1 MSRQKKQIM
10 RIIEVVEYND
20 DWPRLFEIERQLIV
34 LSLPIKNLWL
44 HHIGSTAVS
53 GLAAKPII
61 DILLEVEEIEI
72 LDGYN
77 EIFEAIGYECKG
89 EFGISGRRY
98 FQKGGSK
105 RSHQIHAFRKNS
117 ENAIRHLAFKEYLI
131 THPAVAKEYA
141 GLKLDVAKKCNNDIG
156 AYCDGKDEFVKTH
169 EKHAVTWY
177 KNA

>member
-1 MSRQKKQIM
+1 M

-20 DWPRLFEIERQLIV
+20 DWPRLFEIESKLIIS
-34 LSLPIKNLWL
+34 SLPIKNLWV

-61 DILLEVEEIEI
+61 DILLEVEEIDV
-72 LDGYN
+72 LDRYN
-77 EIFEAIGYECKG
+77 EIFESIGYECKG

-105 RSHQIHAFRKNS
+105 RSHQIHAFSKKS
-117 ENAIRHLAFKEYLI
+117 ENAIRHLAFKGYLI
-131 THPAVAKEYA
+131 AHPEVAKSYED
-141 GLKLDVAKKCNNDIG
+141 LKLDVAKNCNNDIG
-156 AYCDGKDEFVKTH
+156 AYCDGKNEFVKTY
-169 EKHAVTWY
+169 ERHAVAWY